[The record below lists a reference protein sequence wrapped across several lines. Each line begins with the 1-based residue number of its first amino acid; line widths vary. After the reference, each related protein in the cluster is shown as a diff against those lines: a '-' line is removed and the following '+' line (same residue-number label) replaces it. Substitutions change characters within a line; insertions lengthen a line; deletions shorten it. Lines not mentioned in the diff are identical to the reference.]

1 VPTGPVAE
9 IFVRD
14 IWKHLLMENGL
25 RRAIPITL
33 LATLMSV
40 VFGSGLVHAQS
51 GSAGGSIGND
61 EKSLSGSRTGES
73 SKPARRSQPEAD
85 EPRRA
90 GRKSDGGGGTN
101 FDGAWIVSSVGVTCS
116 GTSSNAVVVTS
127 GKIIGQTARGT
138 VSPGGRVYGTSTG
151 NGITV
156 ITTGRLS
163 GRSGGGTFRQSDGC
177 TGRWTASKQ

>member
-1 VPTGPVAE
+1 MRNA
-9 IFVRD
+9 VR
-14 IWKHLLMENGL
+14 
-25 RRAIPITL
+25 RSIPIALVAL
-33 LATLMSV
+33 LIPLAC
-40 VFGSGLVHAQS
+40 GSAHAQS

-61 EKSLSGSRTGES
+61 ENSLSGSRAGES

-90 GRKSDGGGGTN
+90 GRKSGGGGGGN

-127 GKIIGQTARGT
+127 GKIIGETARGT
-138 VSPGGRVYGTSTG
+138 VSPDGRVYGTSTG

-156 ITTGRLS
+156 ITAGRLS

-177 TGRWTASKQ
+177 TGTWTAAKQ

>member
-1 VPTGPVAE
+1 MQHA
-9 IFVRD
+9 VRRS
-14 IWKHLLMENGL
+14 I
-25 RRAIPITL
+25 AL
-33 LATLMSV
+33 LALLIPLAC
-40 VFGSGLVHAQS
+40 GSSLAHAQS

-61 EKSLSGSRTGES
+61 EKSLSGSRAGES

-90 GRKSDGGGGTN
+90 SRKSGGGGGN
-101 FDGAWIVSSVGVTCS
+101 FDGAWIVSGVGVTCQ

-127 GKIIGQTARGT
+127 GKIIGETARGT
-138 VSPGGRVYGTSTG
+138 VSPDGTVYGTSTG

-177 TGRWTASKQ
+177 TGTWTAAKQ

>member
-1 VPTGPVAE
+1 MRNA
-9 IFVRD
+9 VRRSIPIASLCRVD
-14 IWKHLLMENGL
+14 SCGVGAGL
-25 RRAIPITL
+25 RMRNPAAPAAASATMKNRCPVRAARRIL
-33 LATLMSV
+33 KARAT
-40 VFGSGLVHAQS
+40 Q
-51 GSAGGSIGND
+51 
-61 EKSLSGSRTGES
+61 
-73 SKPARRSQPEAD
+73 PARGGRTA
-85 EPRRA
+85 PR
-90 GRKSDGGGGTN
+90 GRKSGGGGGSN
-101 FDGAWIVSSVGVTCS
+101 FDGAWIVSGVGVTCQ

-138 VSPGGRVYGTSTG
+138 VSPDGRVYGTSTG

>member
-1 VPTGPVAE
+1 MQRT
-9 IFVRD
+9 VR
-14 IWKHLLMENGL
+14 HS
-25 RRAIPITL
+25 IPIAL
-33 LATLMSV
+33 LAMLISVTL
-40 VFGSGLVHAQS
+40 GSGLAYAQS

-61 EKSLSGSRTGES
+61 EKSLSGSRATES
-73 SKPARRSQPEAD
+73 SKPARRSQGEAD
-85 EPRRA
+85 EPRRT
-90 GRKSDGGGGTN
+90 GRKSGGGGGNN
-101 FDGAWIVSSVGVTCS
+101 FDGAWIVSGVGVTCQ

-138 VSPGGRVYGTSTG
+138 VSPDGKVYGTSTG